1 VDPEVGRALSQRDE
15 ARSPHLGFPFAPRA
29 VAMSRDFRVPTNFDI
44 DAVAA
49 LRVAAVNAQTHLITP
64 TDGSN
69 PIYRGEL
76 GDAQAQ

>member
-1 VDPEVGRALSQRDE
+1 
-15 ARSPHLGFPFAPRA
+15 
-29 VAMSRDFRVPTNFDI
+29 MSRDFRVPTNSDI

-49 LRVAAVNAQTHLITP
+49 LRAAAVNAQTHLITP

-76 GDAQAQ
+76 EDAQAQ